1 MNILNYFKKKS
12 KKNFFNKKNIF
23 IIFLITFIFFIDRLS
38 KIKIIDHQINN
49 NRIFINDYL
58 NLDLIWNTGIG
69 FGLLSMNAG
78 LIYNLIS
85 VFIFVILIFLLYLI
99 ISSNY
104 VEKLLLSLIFAG
116 AAGNL
121 FDRIFFYAV
130 PDFIDLHI
138 NNFHWF
144 TFNIADIFISIGI
157 ILLITKEVVIT
168 EK

>member
-1 MNILNYFKKKS
+1 MNILNYFQKKS

-85 VFIFVILIFLLYLI
+85 
-99 ISSNY
+99 
-104 VEKLLLSLIFAG
+104 G
-116 AAGNL
+116 
-121 FDRIFFYAV
+121 
-130 PDFIDLHI
+130 
-138 NNFHWF
+138 
-144 TFNIADIFISIGI
+144 
-157 ILLITKEVVIT
+157 LITFPIFKSLTARLILF
-168 EK
+168 KL